1 MQRLRKFL
9 LRTQAIWLTVMVSAL
24 LLVLSSQLHI
34 HVHTESSHGHGG
46 IAQQVQP
53 SIAQQVQPNSY
64 QDELNK
70 AHWGNSHNAVHSA
83 EQHHSGIETTVVS
96 VFPDGL
102 SKYTLLLL
110 AIALFVTVIL
120 ILSPHLQVQRLIRRS
135 HDVPPLRWRI
145 SLSPPLRAPPR

>member
-9 LRTQAIWLTVMVSAL
+9 LRTQSIWLTVMVSAL

-34 HVHTESSHGHGG
+34 HVHIESSHG
-46 IAQQVQP
+46 QQ
-53 SIAQQVQPNSY
+53 NSY
-64 QDELNK
+64 QDDLLQHQ
-70 AHWGNSHNAVHSA
+70 AHWGSSDHATEHNAVHSA